1 MYYRNNK
8 WKTALVS
15 VTVLKPQISSGTTDN
30 DKKLFNKIK
39 LKEAIANMNKLV
51 DATII
56 YKQ

>member
-8 WKTALVS
+8 WKTAIVS